1 MVDDGSA
8 RLVDLDG
15 AVSALDATATTM
27 MEAALRLSEAEAV
40 AELADVFGVEPR
52 RIATDLQAVLAD
64 PIARGTLR
72 SRPRGLPRRVFQ
84 TRNQLASVLGALA
97 VRLVGPRS
105 DPKIQAWCALTA
117 AHLSFRLAGWSPTV
131 NTWIAP
137 GRADWGRTRRTAGN
151 GSDELATLDAITIA
165 VTCAAARYPF
175 PLDCKDR
182 ALAAFAMARAADL
195 PARVVLGI
203 SLFPLALH
211 AWCESGGRVVADQFD
226 GYCDRYRPL
235 RVYC

>member
-15 AVSALDATATTM
+15 AVTALDVTATTM
-27 MEAALRLSEAEAV
+27 MEGALRLSEAEAI
-40 AELADVFGVEPR
+40 AELADAFGVDPR
-52 RIATDLQAVLAD
+52 RIATDLRAVLAD
-64 PIARGTLR
+64 LIARGTLR
-72 SRPRGLPRRVFQ
+72 SGPSGLPRRAPQ

-97 VRLVGPRS
+97 VRLVGSRS
-105 DPKIQAWCALTA
+105 DRKFQAWYALTA
-117 AHLSFRLAGWSPTV
+117 AHLSFRLAGWSPTL
-131 NTWIAP
+131 NAWIAP
-137 GRADWGRTRRTAGN
+137 GHAGWGRTRRTTGN
-151 GSDELATLDAITIA
+151 GNNELATLDAITVA
-165 VTCAAARYPF
+165 VTRTAARYPF

-182 ALAAFAMARAADL
+182 ALAAFAMARAAGL

>member
-15 AVSALDATATTM
+15 AVTALDATATSM
-27 MEAALRLSEAEAV
+27 MEATLRLSEAEAV
-40 AELADVFGVEPR
+40 AELADVFDVEPR
-52 RIATDLQAVLAD
+52 RIATDLHAVLAD
-64 PIARGTLR
+64 LIARGTLR
-72 SRPRGLPRRVFQ
+72 SRSSGLPRRVFQ

-97 VRLVGPRS
+97 ARLVGPRI
-105 DPKIQAWCALTA
+105 DRKIQAWYALTV
-117 AHLSFRLAGWSPTV
+117 AHLSFRLTGWSPTL
-131 NTWIAP
+131 NAWIAP
-137 GRADWGRTRRTAGN
+137 GRAAGHIRRAAGN
-151 GSDELATLDAITIA
+151 GSDELATLDAITVA
-165 VTCAAARYPF
+165 VIRAAARYPF

-182 ALAAFAMARAADL
+182 ALAAFAMARAAGL
-195 PARVVLGI
+195 QARVVLGI

-235 RVYC
+235 RVYG